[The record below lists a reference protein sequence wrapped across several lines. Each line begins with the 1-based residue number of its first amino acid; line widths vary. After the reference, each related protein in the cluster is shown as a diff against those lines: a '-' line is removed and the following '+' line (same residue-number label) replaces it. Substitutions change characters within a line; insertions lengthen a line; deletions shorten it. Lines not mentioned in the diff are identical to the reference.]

1 MPQVLSAKVEDVDAA
16 INADADAAAAAN
28 VEETNSA
35 AAVAAPYDPPQ
46 PTVINSNGGP
56 PSSSSSMAPT
66 TQVAASNS
74 TPVGGVGSV
83 VSPNS
88 VGVVVVDAPSVVSS
102 PPEALAAS

>member
-1 MPQVLSAKVEDVDAA
+1 MLSAKAEDVDAD
-16 INADADAAAAAN
+16 INADAAN

-35 AAVAAPYDPPQ
+35 AVAPYDPPQ

-56 PSSSSSMAPT
+56 PSSSSPT
-66 TQVAASNS
+66 PTRVAVSNP
-74 TPVGGVGSV
+74 TPVGGV

-88 VGVVVVDAPSVVSS
+88 VGVVVVEAPVS

>member
-1 MPQVLSAKVEDVDAA
+1 MLSAKAEDVDAD
-16 INADADAAAAAN
+16 INADAAN

-35 AAVAAPYDPPQ
+35 AVAPYDPPQ

-56 PSSSSSMAPT
+56 SSSSSPT
-66 TQVAASNS
+66 PTPTRVAVSNS
-74 TPVGGVGSV
+74 TPVDGV

-88 VGVVVVDAPSVVSS
+88 VGVVVVEAPVS